1 MPCFSFCLH
10 AGAGGDDIHGSS
22 VALLQSGGGGE
33 EVGGDDVHGN
43 ADYVGANGDF
53 RFA

>member
-1 MPCFSFCLH
+1 MPIMYAVFFVLLAC
-10 AGAGGDDIHGSS
+10 GGGGDDIHGSS
-22 VALLQSGGGGE
+22 VALLQSGG
-33 EVGGDDVHGN
+33 GGDDVHGN